1 MPALIKTDYIGEVV
15 WLGFVASRQGSLRSA
30 PLTEMPLT
38 YGGYEAEDHAGV
50 TRPSCSRVL
59 TQYPRD
65 TEIRNVRQ
73 LSIVSGEEL
82 DTIARKIGMDALDP
96 TLLGTSMVIR
106 GIPDFTHIP
115 PSARLQFADG
125 TTLTVD
131 MENRPCIFPAQE
143 IEAEQSGAGKAFKP
157 AAQGMRGVTAWVE
170 REGIIRVGDAVTLH
184 IPDQPQ
190 WAP

>member
-1 MPALIKTDYIGEVV
+1 MLQRVLGTVCGKPFEETADARIDQNRLIGEVV

-73 LSIVSGEEL
+73 LSIVSREEL
-82 DTIARKIGMDALDP
+82 DTIARK
-96 TLLGTSMVIR
+96 LGW
-106 GIPDFTHIP
+106 
-115 PSARLQFADG
+115 
-125 TTLTVD
+125 
-131 MENRPCIFPAQE
+131 
-143 IEAEQSGAGKAFKP
+143 
-157 AAQGMRGVTAWVE
+157 MRWIQRCWVP
-170 REGIIRVGDAVTLH
+170 L
-184 IPDQPQ
+184 
-190 WAP
+190 W